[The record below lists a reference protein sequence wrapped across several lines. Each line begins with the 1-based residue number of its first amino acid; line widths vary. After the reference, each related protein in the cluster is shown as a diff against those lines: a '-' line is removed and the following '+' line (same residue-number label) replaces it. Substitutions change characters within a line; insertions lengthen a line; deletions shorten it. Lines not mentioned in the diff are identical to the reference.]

1 MTEVITKTIDHVFET
16 AAGRRSFIDSQR
28 GEVFGQLIIGN
39 LFGKA
44 FEVQAYKC
52 NAAKVII
59 EGTLTL
65 PFQGNLLIKRFA
77 YFLKAFNGKDRLF
90 NDCG

>member
-1 MTEVITKTIDHVFET
+1 VFET

-59 EGTLTL
+59 KGALAL
-65 PFQGNLLIKRFA
+65 SLQVNLLKKRFA
-77 YFLKAFNGKDRLF
+77 YFLKALNRENGLF
-90 NDCG
+90 NDRG